1 MSDVH
6 HLRRIDFA
14 RVNSAALAALPA
26 ILARCLPGGR
36 IHAHEYVVRN
46 PTRADRHPGS
56 FRINMRTGK
65 WADFAIGARGGD
77 PVSLVA
83 YLENISQVAAA
94 RGLARMLGVKIE
106 GGAR

>member
-1 MSDVH
+1 
-6 HLRRIDFA
+6 
-14 RVNSAALAALPA
+14 
-26 ILARCLPGGR
+26 
-36 IHAHEYVVRN
+36 
-46 PTRADRHPGS
+46 
-56 FRINMRTGK
+56 MRTGK

>member
-1 MSDVH
+1 MSDVQ

-14 RVNSAALAALPA
+14 RVNSVALAALPA

-56 FRINMRTGK
+56 FRINIGK

-94 RGLARMLGVKIE
+94 RVLARMLGVKIE